1 MHPLSCFDD
10 EAGFV
15 INRRLH
21 RKGTIKLHSFVVV
34 IVEIV
39 FWLLSPSLQQ
49 SERLQFFEKHLG
61 GVLCSQEFAGEIMG
75 SVQISFES
83 FWTSSIKY
91 AMIRHCMQQYCR
103 SPTEGHFR
111 LGV

>member
-1 MHPLSCFDD
+1 MYPLSCFDD

-21 RKGTIKLHSFVVV
+21 HKGTIKLHSFFVV

-49 SERLQFFEKHLG
+49 SERLQFFKKHLG
-61 GVLCSQEFAGEIMG
+61 DVLYTPELAGG
-75 SVQISFES
+75 SMESLQICFEL
-83 FWTSSIKY
+83 FGT
-91 AMIRHCMQQYCR
+91 
-103 SPTEGHFR
+103 SPTVISICR
-111 LGV
+111 LV